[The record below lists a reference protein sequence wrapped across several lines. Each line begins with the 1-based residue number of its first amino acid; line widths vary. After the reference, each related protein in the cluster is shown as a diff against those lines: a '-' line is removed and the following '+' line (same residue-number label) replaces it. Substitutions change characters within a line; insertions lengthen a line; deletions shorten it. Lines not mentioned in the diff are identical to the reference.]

1 MSNSN
6 PVGGLRWVKGE
17 IDASLQRVRRSLEAF
32 AEQQDGEA
40 ADLTDAVTALHEIRG
55 VLIALELSGPARL
68 VEEMEQHC
76 ETLESGDLAN
86 RGEASE
92 ALMLALIQLPDYL
105 DRLEGGQVDAP
116 LALLPAINDLRGSR
130 GDRLLTE
137 AELLVPTSVL
147 ADTEMPSPQVQKALA
162 RVAGKIRPHF
172 HRYLLQWFKPETS
185 REGMANLGRLF
196 HQLQRYIGDGIFH
209 ELFLAAEAV
218 VEAMLQGSIDSDAE
232 TKAVI
237 GHLDRV
243 IKPFAEGAEAWPDR
257 EAQALF
263 TALMSL
269 IARCESSTYLVNE
282 LRRIYG
288 LQPDDQEDVSAGR
301 GEPGPAA
308 MAGLIA
314 EVRKELLPVKDA
326 LDLYARGSDE
336 DRFRLEELA
345 TLIQSLANTLVVTGR
360 EDLVDRLR
368 SCAATVGALS
378 EQESHASDSQLEAV
392 AGEILSVEAA
402 LGALGGPRPQRPE
415 GEAQALDGAILGS
428 TLREAA
434 KEVAKAKE
442 AITALIGAPGDLRP
456 LQEVP
461 GLFHGVGAALRILD
475 EGDAAEL
482 IEALVEHIRLRYLA
496 AGRAPASR
504 ELELLAQCIS
514 AIELHMDGLGGGQ
527 SFGADL
533 IGNARRA
540 LADLQELE
548 PRRAGESSAQAPG
561 EQAATEEPPSAGE
574 AGAAAQGHEAGAAER
589 PGIDPE
595 FLEIFLEEAGEEEQ
609 AVREQFARW
618 QKDLGDDTALS
629 TLRRSF
635 HTLKGSG
642 RLVGA
647 DRVGELARAVEALL
661 NRVIDGSLSPSGE
674 LVECVGEAVAQ
685 LPGLIAA
692 EAEAR
697 ELEVQPFVER
707 VDRLASG
714 ERPTAEAALPES
726 ETAPAAKVI
735 PWPTQAPSSG
745 APVGEEPAA
754 SAAAEEAGLAEAAEL
769 AALAEADQD
778 LLDIFRGEAE
788 EHLATLRTFLDRARG
803 GEAAPDEPV
812 VRALHTLTGSAR
824 MTGIDSVGAAT
835 SVLEHLFQG
844 LVRKGAQPRPQAL
857 DLLARAVEAVEQRV
871 QRIPGGG
878 DEIAALLALAE
889 EAQRHLIAAGTGEET
904 GEVPQPPPA
913 EERAAEE
920 AEVVD
925 RQTGAETLPESGE
938 TEAAVEREEEIAAAE
953 PAEPVLETAQAAE
966 AERAAPPEEAVSEAV
981 PEVQRPAAPPTVTP
995 PAEPPQ
1001 PAAAA
1006 ETAEDTLEELPE
1018 DAELL
1023 SLFLEDA
1030 RDLLD
1035 KLDESMR
1042 ELQLAPTS
1050 PEPIEEQKRL
1060 LHTLKGSAR
1069 LSGLTA
1075 IGDLSH
1081 AFESLLI
1088 AIAQGHAQ
1096 VSDDALEL
1104 AQRTLD
1110 TLADQVDAVE
1120 QRRAVRRANALMQA
1134 LSLALE
1140 QGLSAGA
1147 EEEPSV
1153 AVMMPA
1159 EPAEAAP
1166 TVAEQPAPERERPP
1180 QPRAVPSPAATGGEP
1195 AAQIRVRA
1203 EHLNRLVDN
1212 AGEVSIYRSRLSQ
1225 TNGVLGFRLNDLEQ
1239 TVNRLRDQLR
1249 HLEIE
1254 TEAQIIHRF
1263 EREEDAG
1270 VAYREGFDPLELDR
1284 FSTIQQLSR
1293 SLAETVNDL
1302 VSLRGILTDLQ
1313 GESETLLQQQGR
1325 IADDL
1330 QDGLLRTRMVPF
1342 AQIVPRLHRLVR
1354 QTAQQLGKKAL
1365 LEVLGPEVELD
1376 RSIQERIVAPL
1387 EHLLRNA
1394 VAHGIE
1400 SPDRRVA
1407 AGKDPAGVIRLS
1419 VSREG
1424 NDAVICVR
1432 DDGAGLDLAAVR
1444 ARAVERGLIAEDATP
1459 SDDEVTQL
1467 ILEPGFSTAREVTQ
1481 IAGRGVGM
1489 DVVSAEIK
1497 QLSGA
1502 LNLESRQG
1510 QGASFTIRLPL
1521 TLAII
1526 EAMLVQVGDEIYAVP
1541 LATMEAAAR
1550 ISRSDLQENYA
1561 GTRKDFQYAGN
1572 DYRVVY
1578 LGTMLQ
1584 TGGAPE
1590 LGERSWLPVLLARA
1604 GDQRIAFHVDSLLDS
1619 ERLVVKPLGPELSN
1633 IRWLTGGT
1641 ILPDGRVAMILDL
1654 LGLIRSSLVQDYRPP
1669 TREEQEA
1676 QASRR
1681 CVMIVDDSL
1690 TVRRVTSRMLS
1701 RQDMDVITARDGVD
1715 ALAQLEERIPDVILL
1730 DVEMP
1735 RMDGYELTRHI
1746 RRSDRL
1752 KKIPLIMITSR
1763 TGEKHRK
1770 YAAELGVDRYLG
1782 KPYQEAELLDEISAV
1797 LLESAP

>member
-1 MSNSN
+1 MSNSK

-32 AEQQDGEA
+32 AEEQGGEA
-40 ADLTDAVTALHEIRG
+40 VDLTDAVTALHEIRG

-76 ETLESGDLAN
+76 ETLESGDAAN
-86 RGEASE
+86 RGEVSE

-105 DRLEGGQVDAP
+105 EKLEAGQADAP

-147 ADTEMPSPQVQKALA
+147 ADTEMPSLQVQKALA

-218 VEAMLQGSIDSDAE
+218 VEAMLHGSIDSDAE
-232 TKAVI
+232 TKALI

-269 IARCESSTYLVNE
+269 IARCDSSAYLVNE

-288 LQPDDQEDVSAGR
+288 LQPDERQDASAQR
-301 GEPGPAA
+301 GAPGPAA
-308 MAGLIA
+308 MAGLIT

-336 DRFRLEELA
+336 DRTRLADLA
-345 TLIQSLANTLVVTGR
+345 TLIQSLSNTLAVTGR

-368 SCAATVGALS
+368 RCAAAVGSLS
-378 EQESHASDSQLEAV
+378 DQETQASDSHLEAV
-392 AGEILSVEAA
+392 AEEILSVEAA
-402 LGALGGPRPQRPE
+402 LGELGGPGPAQAA
-415 GEAQALDGAILGS
+415 GEARALDRSILDS
-428 TLREAA
+428 TLREAS

-442 AITALIGAPGDLRP
+442 AIIALTEEPGDLRP

-461 GLFHGVGAALRILD
+461 GLFHGVGAALRVLD
-475 EGDAAEL
+475 EGDAAEVL
-482 IEALVEHIRLRYLA
+482 EALVEHIRLRYLA
-496 AGRAPASR
+496 AGRTPAAR
-504 ELELLAQCIS
+504 ELELLAQCVS
-514 AIELHMDGLGGGQ
+514 AIELYMDGLGGGQ

-533 IGNARRA
+533 IGDARGA
-540 LADLQELE
+540 LADLQTLE
-548 PRRAGESSAQAPG
+548 PRRAAEIST
-561 EQAATEEPPSAGE
+561 EAAWTEEPASKTGAE
-574 AGAAAQGHEAGAAER
+574 GAAAGVEAGVDKRA
-589 PGIDPE
+589 GIDPE

-609 AVREQFARW
+609 TVREQFARW
-618 QKDLGDDTALS
+618 RKDLDDDTALS

-647 DRVGELARAVEALL
+647 ERVGDLARAVEALL
-661 NRVIDGSLSPSGE
+661 NRVIDGSLSPSEE

-685 LPGLIAA
+685 LPGVIAA

-697 ELEVQPFVER
+697 EQDVQPLIDR

-714 ERPTAEAALPES
+714 ERLPAEAVLPES

-735 PWPTQAPSSG
+735 PWPARAPSAG
-745 APVGEEPAA
+745 EPAA
-754 SAAAEEAGLAEAAEL
+754 AEPAPSAQPEEAGLAEAAEL
-769 AALAEADQD
+769 AALADADQD

-788 EHLATLRTFLDRARG
+788 EHLTTLRTFLDRAKG
-803 GEAAPDEPV
+803 GEATLDEPV

-844 LVRKGAQPRPQAL
+844 LERNGARPPPQAL
-857 DLLARAVEAVEQRV
+857 DLLGRAVEAVEQRV

-878 DEIAALLALAE
+878 DEIAALLAVAE
-889 EAQRHLIAAGTGEET
+889 EAQRQL
-904 GEVPQPPPA
+904 
-913 EERAAEE
+913 
-920 AEVVD
+920 
-925 RQTGAETLPESGE
+925 S
-938 TEAAVEREEEIAAAE
+938 AAE
-953 PAEPVLETAQAAE
+953 PAEEGAPTAQPTPAEEVAPEEAEIVDRQVAAEIMPESAE
-966 AERAAPPEEAVSEAV
+966 AEAAVEPEEGAAAAEPIAPVPEAEQAGEAEPAAPPEEAVSEAP
-981 PEVQRPAAPPTVTP
+981 PEAEPPAPPPVTPTAEPPRPAAVL
-995 PAEPPQ
+995 EG
-1001 PAAAA
+1001 
-1006 ETAEDTLEELPE
+1006 AEDTLEELPE

-1050 PEPIEEQKRL
+1050 SEPVEEQKRL

-1075 IGDLSH
+1075 IGNLSH

-1088 AIAQGHAQ
+1088 AITQGHAQ

-1110 TLADQVDAVE
+1110 TLAEQVDAVE
-1120 QRRAVRRANALMQA
+1120 QGRPVRRANALTQA
-1134 LSLALE
+1134 LSLTLE
-1140 QGLSAGA
+1140 QGLKAGA
-1147 EEEPSV
+1147 AEEPSV

-1166 TVAEQPAPERERPP
+1166 APTVAEQPAPEREPP
-1180 QPRAVPSPAATGGEP
+1180 SQPRAIPSRAAAGAEP

-1203 EHLNRLVDN
+1203 ELLNRLVDN

-1254 TEAQIIHRF
+1254 TEAQIIHRY
-1263 EREEDAG
+1263 EREEEEAG
-1270 VAYREGFDPLELDR
+1270 AAYREGFDPLELDR

-1302 VSLRGILTDLQ
+1302 VSLRGILSDLQ

-1325 IADDL
+1325 IADEL

-1365 LEVLGPEVELD
+1365 LEVSGPEVELD

-1400 SPDRRVA
+1400 SPERRVA
-1407 AGKDPAGVIRLS
+1407 AGKDPVGVIRLS

-1432 DDGAGLDLAAVR
+1432 DDGGGLNLEAVR

-1467 ILEPGFSTAREVTQ
+1467 ILEPGFSTAPEVTQ

-1489 DVVSAEIK
+1489 DVVCAEVK

-1510 QGASFTIRLPL
+1510 EGASFTIRLPL

-1526 EAMLVQVGDEIYAVP
+1526 EAMLVQVGDEVYAVP

-1550 ISRSDLQENYA
+1550 ISRSDLQENYS
-1561 GTRKDFQYAGN
+1561 GTRKDFRYAGN

-1578 LGTMLQ
+1578 LGAMLQ
-1584 TGGAPE
+1584 TGGVPE

-1604 GDQRIAFHVDSLLDS
+1604 GEQRIAFHVDSLLDS

-1654 LGLIRSSLVQDYRPP
+1654 LGLIRSSLVQEYRPP
-1669 TREEQEA
+1669 TREAQEA

-1746 RRSDRL
+1746 RRSPRL
-1752 KKIPLIMITSR
+1752 NKIPLIMITSR
-1763 TGEKHRK
+1763 AGEKHRK
-1770 YAAELGVDRYLG
+1770 YAEELGVDRYLG

-1797 LLESAP
+1797 LLESAS